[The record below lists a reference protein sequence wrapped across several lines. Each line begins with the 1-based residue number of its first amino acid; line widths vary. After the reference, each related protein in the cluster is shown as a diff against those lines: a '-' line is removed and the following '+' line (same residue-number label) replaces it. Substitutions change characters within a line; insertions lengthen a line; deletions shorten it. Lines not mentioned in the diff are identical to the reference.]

1 MADKLSDEA
10 VAAGIDGTDWRRD
23 DDAIVRDHKFKDFAE
38 AMAYVNRVAE
48 AAEEAN
54 HHPDIL
60 VHGWNNVRLI
70 LSTHSVGGLTQADL
84 DMAQRLDR
92 VGDG

>member
-1 MADKLSDEA
+1 MADKLQDQD
-10 VAAGIDGTDWRRD
+10 VADGIEGTEWERDG
-23 DDAIVRDHKFKDFAE
+23 DAIVRNHEFENFEQAV
-38 AMAYVNRVAE
+38 AFVNRVAE

-60 VHGWNNVRLI
+60 VHSWNKVRLT

-84 DMAQRLDR
+84 DMAGTLDG
-92 VGDG
+92 VPTS

>member
-1 MADKLSDEA
+1 MADKLSDDA
-10 VAAGIDGTDWRRD
+10 VAAGIDGTDWRRE

-38 AMAYVNRVAE
+38 AMAFVNRIADVAE
-48 AAEEAN
+48 AAN

-70 LSTHSVGGLTQADL
+70 LSTHSVGGLTQSDL
-84 DMAQRLDR
+84 EMAKRLDAS
-92 VGDG
+92 

>member
-1 MADKLSDEA
+1 MADKLSDDA